1 MTNRSIH
8 SSVFRAAAVLSA
20 AALLGTAAITGAG
33 AASAASAS
41 TASAAKGPVLT
52 VRDLPARVRLI
63 PGESIKLVQSTNLT
77 TGYSWH
83 VDGGCCTP
91 QNTNVARVSKGVYH
105 APQNTQGMVGVPGTT
120 SWIITALRPGT
131 TTFQVVTRPP
141 GAQNTMQDET
151 VGTLTVI
158 VSKG

>member
-1 MTNRSIH
+1 MTKRSRH
-8 SSVFRAAAVLSA
+8 ATAFRAAAALSA
-20 AALLGTAAITGAG
+20 AALLGALAITGAG
-33 AASAASAS
+33 AASAASTSATS
-41 TASAAKGPVLT
+41 TAKGPVLT

-63 PGESIKLVQSTNLT
+63 PGESIRLVQSTNLT

-91 QNTNVARVSKGVYH
+91 QNTAVARVSKGVYH

-131 TTFQVVTRPP
+131 TKFQVITRPP

-158 VSKG
+158 VGKG